1 MRLTLPIRPH
11 LPSVPV
17 IPDLVV
23 MVVVRYGMVDEIR
36 AKPDGDG
43 FFITYMDSAAGN
55 IIQKWF

>member
-1 MRLTLPIRPH
+1 
-11 LPSVPV
+11 
-17 IPDLVV
+17 
-23 MVVVRYGMVDEIR
+23 MVDEIR